1 MDQSQSNQ
9 SDRQPGSREAEMSG
23 ERGQAGE
30 TTASDMRRSDGGGA
44 GNRFYKEIV
53 EWIKALAI
61 AGLLVFVIRWF
72 LFAPFIVDGPSMQ
85 PNFETGERLIVN
97 KIIYDI
103 RAPQRGEVVV
113 FYVPEEKRDYI
124 KRVIGVPGDK
134 IRLEGDDLY
143 INDARVEEPYI
154 KEAISEAN
162 KQGML
167 YNQNGENF
175 PNGYVAEDT
184 VPEGMI
190 LAFGDNRSN
199 SKDSRM
205 IGFVPDDR
213 IVGRADV
220 IFWPMDKISLVK
232 HPETVPADAE

>member
-1 MDQSQSNQ
+1 MDQSQSKE
-9 SDRQPGSREAEMSG
+9 SDRQPGSQEAEMSG
-23 ERGQAGE
+23 ERGRAGE
-30 TTASDMRRSDGGGA
+30 AAASDVRSSDGGKA
-44 GNRFYKEIV
+44 GGRLYKEIV

-103 RAPQRGEVVV
+103 RAPKRGEVVV

-134 IRLEGDDLY
+134 IRLEGDNLY
-143 INDARVEEPYI
+143 INDVRVEEPYI
-154 KEAISEAN
+154 KEAIAEAN
-162 KQGML
+162 KLGQL

-205 IGFVPDDR
+205 IGFVPGER

-232 HPETVPADAE
+232 HPGTVPADAE